1 MKKILIG
8 FIISFLG
15 LYFAFRKLDFNSLYN
30 ILKSVDWFLI
40 SGSIFIMIFSVLIRA
55 MRWQI
60 LLKPIDNF
68 RVYNLF
74 ISTIIGYFGNSVLPF
89 RLGELLRANVLN
101 KMYNSISIPTA
112 FATIAVERFLDLVGA
127 FFIIIIL
134 ITTNEVPIWFQES
147 FLVLI
152 FVIFTL
158 LIFIL
163 FFANSKK
170 DFLLNDSIMLNKNVK
185 KKINLTLNNF
195 RKGLTEMKNIE
206 RPFSLLLYTF
216 LLWFLYWSSVWLCVI
231 ATDINISFF
240 QAGIILFA
248 TGMVI
253 AIPSAPGYVGT
264 FHATVFLI
272 LSDFFLI
279 SVDKSHAFA
288 ILNHFVGFI
297 PMVIIGGIF
306 FLKSSINLTSIKEK

>member
-15 LYFAFRKLDFNSLYN
+15 LYFAFRKIDFNSLYN

-40 SGSIFIMIFSVLIRA
+40 FSAIFIMIFSVLVRA

-60 LLKPIDNF
+60 LLKPINNF

-74 ISTIIGYFGNSVLPF
+74 ISTMIGYFGNSVLPF
-89 RLGELLRANVLN
+89 RLGELLRANILN
-101 KMYNSISIPTA
+101 KIYNSISISTA
-112 FATIAVERFLDLVGA
+112 FASITIERFLDLVGA
-127 FFIIIIL
+127 FFLIIIL
-134 ITTNEVPIWFQES
+134 ITTNEVPIWFKKS
-147 FLVLI
+147 FLILI
-152 FVIFTL
+152 FVMFSL
-158 LIFIL
+158 LILIL
-163 FFANSKK
+163 FFANLKK
-170 DFLLNDSIMLNKNVK
+170 DFFLKDFIILNQSIK
-185 KKINLTLNNF
+185 KKINSVLNNF
-195 RKGLTEMKNIE
+195 RTGLIEMKNIK
-206 RPFSLLLYTF
+206 RPFSLLLYTI
-216 LLWFLYWSSVWLCVI
+216 LLWFLYWTSVWLCVI
-231 ATDINISFF
+231 AIDINISFF

-264 FHATVFLI
+264 FHATAVLI

-297 PMVIIGGIF
+297 PMVIIGGIL
-306 FLKSSINLTSIKEK
+306 FLKSSINLSSIKK